1 MRKSLS
7 VFLIALLAVVMAVPA
22 LAVDVELPLVS
33 EPTTFTIMVKKED
46 MSQNTWPEKAPVQ
59 FTEEQTGIHIEWIE
73 VPSSGWN
80 EKLNLTFASGD
91 LPDAII
97 GGVDVVSNTDVLAP
111 LDEIIDACAPNIQQ
125 MFADLPD
132 LRGALTL
139 SDGHIYSLPNG
150 DADVKNE
157 INSELWINK
166 AWLEKLGL
174 EMPKTVDEFYD
185 VLVAFRDGDPNGN
198 GMKDEIPLLVSATT
212 DAPKIDNLF
221 GFFGTTDNDY
231 HARV

>member
-1 MRKSLS
+1 M
-7 VFLIALLAVVMAVPA
+7 
-22 LAVDVELPLVS
+22 
-33 EPTTFTIMVKKED
+33 
-46 MSQNTWPEKAPVQ
+46 
-59 FTEEQTGIHIEWIE
+59 
-73 VPSSGWN
+73 PSSGWN

-125 MFADLPD
+125 MFVDLPD

-166 AWLEKLGL
+166 AWL
-174 EMPKTVDEFYD
+174 
-185 VLVAFRDGDPNGN
+185 
-198 GMKDEIPLLVSATT
+198 
-212 DAPKIDNLF
+212 
-221 GFFGTTDNDY
+221 
-231 HARV
+231 

>member
-7 VFLIALLAVVMAVPA
+7 VFLIALLAIVMAVPA

-97 GGVDVVSNTDVLAP
+97 GGVDVVSNMDVLAP
-111 LDEIIDACAPNIQQ
+111 LDEIIDALVT
-125 MFADLPD
+125 ADQ
-132 LRGALTL
+132 A
-139 SDGHIYSLPNG
+139 
-150 DADVKNE
+150 
-157 INSELWINK
+157 
-166 AWLEKLGL
+166 EKLKSGQT
-174 EMPKTVDEFYD
+174 E
-185 VLVAFRDGDPNGN
+185 
-198 GMKDEIPLLVSATT
+198 
-212 DAPKIDNLF
+212 
-221 GFFGTTDNDY
+221 
-231 HARV
+231 